1 MPKKDNHL
9 LKQVEEST
17 IVTMIALGFAF
28 LLFGMSFLPGEKEY
42 FEQMGIALGAS
53 GMGVILLVH
62 SLLLW
67 PIEQKGRWVKWV
79 KYAITLVGIIVMVTG
94 FISYVLSFFIDYP

>member
-9 LKQVEEST
+9 LEQVEEST
-17 IVTMIALGFAF
+17 TVTMIALGFALF
-28 LLFGMSFLPGEKEY
+28 LFGMSFLPGEYEY
-42 FEQMGIALGAS
+42 FEKTGIAMGAS
-53 GMGVILLVH
+53 GAGVFILTH

-67 PIEQKGRWVKWV
+67 SKAKGRWVKWV
-79 KYAITLVGIIVMVTG
+79 KYAITSFSIILIVTG